1 MALTLFHVDWCPDCL
16 VVRRKLDDLGLAYD
30 SVVVPDSR
38 RMRTQVHDVSGQYYV
53 PVLKDD
59 DLVLTETADILAYLD
74 ERSRAD
80 QDGTATATTK
90 FPSPARTTTDVSGED
105 DEHPSC
111 RIN

>member
-1 MALTLFHVDWCPDCL
+1 MTLFHVDWCPDCH
-16 VVRRKLDDLGLAYD
+16 VVRRKLADLGLTYEA
-30 SVVVPDSR
+30 VVVPDSR
-38 RMRTQVHDVSGQYYV
+38 RMRTQVYEVSGQYYV

-74 ERSRAD
+74 KRYRAD
-80 QDGTATATTK
+80 RAGASAATEFQSQVHAT
-90 FPSPARTTTDVSGED
+90 PDVLGED